1 MTTQPCEYDAGGRM
15 RIPLFKALVTGTLA
29 IAIPALA
36 QQQPQPQQPIRRPD
50 GGTSGSMESIFI
62 APKPGAPFS
71 FTLHTEWM
79 RPLGNGGAFTLTNER
94 HIVRDGRGRIYQ
106 ERWALVPKGGQ
117 AKSVMTTI
125 QITDPEQHTWYN
137 CITFTKVC
145 DLYHYS
151 LSSTDVFAPFTAPTS
166 SSPKGTSSHEH
177 QDLGVST
184 YQGENTHGYRE
195 ITTIAPGE
203 MGNDQPMVS
212 TREFWYAP
220 RLAVNLLSTVDD
232 PFSGKQVFT
241 VKDLSISEPEPSYFQ
256 VPVDYKV
263 VDRRAEEN

>member
-1 MTTQPCEYDAGGRM
+1 MKPEVRM
-15 RIPLFKALVTGTLA
+15 RIRLLHGLAAGTLA
-29 IAIPALA
+29 IAISALA

-50 GGTSGSMESIFI
+50 GGTSGNMESIFI

-71 FTLHTEWM
+71 FTLHTEWT
-79 RPLGNGGAFTLTNER
+79 RPLGNGGTFTFTNER

-106 ERWALVPKGGQ
+106 ERWLLVPKGGQ
-117 AKSVMTTI
+117 QKSIMTTI

-137 CITFTKVC
+137 CVTFTKVC
-145 DLYHYS
+145 DIYRYS
-151 LSSTDVFAPFTAPTS
+151 LSSTDVFVPFTAPTS
-166 SSPKGTSSHEH
+166 SSPTGTSSHQH

-184 YQGENTHGYRE
+184 YEGENTHGYRE
-195 ITTIAPGE
+195 TTTIEPGV

-220 RLAVNLLSTVDD
+220 RLAVNLLSIVDS
-232 PFSGKQVFT
+232 PISGKQVFT

-263 VDRRAEEN
+263 VDRRNEEK